1 MRHRNSRTLALA
13 ALAVIGFVVV
23 AGGCSDDDFD
33 QSNAEPAELT
43 RRVAQ
48 GPNFVVVMTDD
59 QDQASLAVMPHV
71 QRELVDRG
79 VNFTDFF
86 STYPECCPSRA
97 TFLTGQFA
105 HNHGVL
111 SNEPPDGG
119 FGVLDDGDTLPV
131 WLQQAGYEA
140 AYMGKYLNGYGWEAL
155 GNSPTYI
162 PPGWTAWEAF
172 ANHTE
177 YQMYGYDLNVNGEIR
192 AYGDRPEDYQTD
204 VLATEASRFIHTHAG
219 RRPFFLTVAPLAPHD
234 EGVLED
240 KPNVARNPRPSPR
253 DTGRFAGRELPR
265 PPSFNRR
272 DLAGMPRF
280 VARLGRLGR
289 REIASTTKL
298 YRSRLES
305 LLAVDDMVDRLLRS
319 LKRSDELRDTI
330 FIYTSDN
337 GFLLGEHRMLGKD
350 VIYEEAAKVPLVI
363 RGHGFPQGAER
374 SQVTGNVDLA
384 PTIAELAGVK
394 PGATVDGTSLLP
406 VARNPNAGRHRS
418 LLLEV
423 LAQHEVTAVRSP
435 RYLFGEYESGAA
447 MLYDLKRDPYE
458 IRNLARDPEYST
470 TRRRLARELERL
482 RACSGRPC
490 TR

>member
-1 MRHRNSRTLALA
+1 MRHRIGRTLALT
-13 ALAVIGFVVV
+13 ALAVTGLVLV
-23 AGGCSDDDFD
+23 AGGCGDDDSD
-33 QSNAEPAELT
+33 QSNSEPAQPI

-59 QDQASLAVMPHV
+59 QDQASLAAMPHV

-111 SNEPPDGG
+111 SNNPPQGG
-119 FGVLDDGDTLPV
+119 FGAFDDGDTLPV

-140 AYMGKYLNGYGWEAL
+140 AYLGKYLNGYGWEAL

-172 ANHTE
+172 AHHTE
-177 YQMYGYDLNVNGEIR
+177 YQMYGYDLNVNGTIR
-192 AYGDRPEDYQTD
+192 TYGDRPRDYQTD
-204 VLATEASRFIHTHAG
+204 VLAREASKFIRAHAG

-253 DTGRFAGRELPR
+253 DIGHFAGKRLPR
-265 PPSFNRR
+265 TPSFNKR
-272 DLAGMPRF
+272 DLADMPRF
-280 VARLGRLGR
+280 AARLGWLGR
-289 REIASTTKL
+289 REIASTTRL

-319 LKRSDELRDTI
+319 LKRSDELRDTV

-363 RGHGFPQGAER
+363 RGPGFPRGVER

-384 PTIAELAGVK
+384 PTIAELAGVE
-394 PGATVDGTSLLP
+394 PGAKVDGASLLP
-406 VARNPNAGRHRS
+406 IARNASAGRHRS
-418 LLLEV
+418 MLLEV

-435 RYLFGEYESGAA
+435 GYLFGEYASGTAV
-447 MLYDLKRDPYE
+447 LYDLKRDPYE
-458 IRNLARDPEYST
+458 IRNVARDREYSK
-470 TRRRLARELERL
+470 TRHRLARELKRL
-482 RACSGRPC
+482 RACTGRAC